1 MKFMVEFRLKSG
13 HKDHALELFES
24 RGPNRNPGV
33 TFRGGWIGVE
43 SDLVFVLVEAPDELQ
58 VAKVAEN
65 WGVHGESHITR
76 VIDIEQY

>member
-1 MKFMVEFRLKSG
+1 MKFMVEFRFKSG
-13 HKDHALELFES
+13 RKGHALELFES

-33 TFRGGWIGVE
+33 TFRGAWIGTDSE
-43 SDLVFVLVEAPDELQ
+43 LAFVLVEAPDETH
-58 VAKVAEN
+58 VANVTEA